1 MDGLLQVLAGNRI
14 LQVPVLSVAT
24 VPVTSVFPQCS
35 RSATFDAFTLSPPSQ
50 FPYYPRPLFST
61 PSSFIAMFT
70 SLLPTIVALYFFS
83 NTSVRA
89 SPCVAFDVQ
98 WNLLAFGLD
107 GKDWNAGTQDK
118 WANGA
123 SQ

>member
-1 MDGLLQVLAGNRI
+1 MDVLLQVLAGNRI
-14 LQVPVLSVAT
+14 LQMPVLSVAT
-24 VPVTSVFPQCS
+24 VRRQFRLPAVFPLGYTRCDH
-35 RSATFDAFTLSPPSQ
+35 FKPPSH
-50 FPYYPRPLFST
+50 FPYYPHPLFST
-61 PSSFIAMFT
+61 PLSFIAMFT
-70 SLLPTIVALYFFS
+70 SLLPTIVALYFLS
-83 NTSVRA
+83 TTPVRA

-118 WANGA
+118 WASGA